1 MERYLQIVRVKP
13 EYIEEYERIHREVW
27 PGVLATIRACNI
39 RNYSIYRYGKVLI
52 AYFEYVGQDYKADMA
67 RMAAD
72 PVTKEWWTHTDP
84 MQEPVPEQKA
94 GEWWLRLPEV
104 FHVD

>member
-1 MERYLQIVRVKP
+1 MDRYLQIVRVKP
-13 EYIEEYERIHREVW
+13 DRIDEYERIHRDVW
-27 PGVLATIRACNI
+27 PGVLATIHTCNI
-39 RNYSIYRYGKVLI
+39 RNYSIYRYGTLLI
-52 AYFEYVGQDYKADMA
+52 AYFEYVGSDYKADMA

-72 PVTKEWWTHTDP
+72 PVTREWWTHTDP
-84 MQEPVPEQKA
+84 MQDPVPEHGE

>member
-13 EYIEEYERIHREVW
+13 ERFEEYERIHREVW

-39 RNYSIYRYGKVLI
+39 RNYSIYRYGTLLI
-52 AYFEYVGQDYKADMA
+52 AYFEYVGDDYKADMA
-67 RMAAD
+67 RMGGD
-72 PVTKEWWTHTDP
+72 PVTQEWWTHTDP
-84 MQEPVPEQKA
+84 MQDPVPEHTD